1 MKKRA
6 LFIAT
11 AVLCLAGNI
20 AAGQTKAETVS
31 QEKQAYEYSKED
43 ENGNTVN
50 ETITDEQIAALGK
63 SLGVPEDITITRCNV
78 SEPWFWEGAG
88 RWLVS
93 VELYS
98 DDIFL
103 AGAAI
108 DPDTL
113 ELQREIAPYDA
124 GRIEKEKQEAAL
136 SKINSSDME
145 VANGLIQILISGDG
159 SAFLKLLP
167 ELPTEYREILG
178 DKMIAVFTGLVQ
190 NVADEAGQEF
200 QEEFKDRQLFYQ
212 ALSAEDVDS
221 ETLAELQK
229 SYAEFGY
236 YVTAA
241 RLVHEELSEDG
252 TTSYLDIPV
261 VEIDGKW
268 YLDLES
274 WDDDD
279 SDYDDDDD
287 EDDDDDFEELEELLE
302 EGLAAR
308 PFYGIWC
315 YASKDSDEAE
325 SYAEYLESV
334 CEEPEVLLSSDWS
347 NLNSEPYY
355 VVTAGRYET
364 EEEAKEA
371 LDEVQSVCDGAYVKY
386 SGEYLG

>member
-1 MKKRA
+1 MKKRD
-6 LFIAT
+6 LFMAT
-11 AVLCLAGNI
+11 AVLCLAGNM

-98 DDIFL
+98 DDTFL

-145 VANGLIQILISGDG
+145 VANGLIQVLVSGDG

-167 ELPTEYREILG
+167 ELPTEYREAFG

-190 NVADEAGQEF
+190 DVADEAVQEF
-200 QEEFKDRQLFYQ
+200 QEEFKDSQLFYQ
-212 ALSAEDVDS
+212 ALSSEDVDS

-229 SYAEFGY
+229 SYAEFGC

-252 TTSYLDIPV
+252 ATSYLDIPV

-268 YLDLES
+268 YLDLKS

-279 SDYDDDDD
+279 SDDDDGDCDDDD
-287 EDDDDDFEELEELLE
+287 EEDEDFEELLE
-302 EGLAAR
+302 EGLEAR

-325 SYAEYLESV
+325 NYAEYLESV

-364 EEEAKEA
+364 EEEAEEA

-386 SGEYLG
+386 SGEYQG

>member
-124 GRIEKEKQEAAL
+124 GRIEKEKQ
-136 SKINSSDME
+136 K
-145 VANGLIQILISGDG
+145 SGIG
-159 SAFLKLLP
+159 
-167 ELPTEYREILG
+167 
-178 DKMIAVFTGLVQ
+178 FTG
-190 NVADEAGQEF
+190 
-200 QEEFKDRQLFYQ
+200 
-212 ALSAEDVDS
+212 
-221 ETLAELQK
+221 
-229 SYAEFGY
+229 
-236 YVTAA
+236 
-241 RLVHEELSEDG
+241 
-252 TTSYLDIPV
+252 
-261 VEIDGKW
+261 
-268 YLDLES
+268 
-274 WDDDD
+274 
-279 SDYDDDDD
+279 
-287 EDDDDDFEELEELLE
+287 
-302 EGLAAR
+302 
-308 PFYGIWC
+308 
-315 YASKDSDEAE
+315 
-325 SYAEYLESV
+325 
-334 CEEPEVLLSSDWS
+334 
-347 NLNSEPYY
+347 
-355 VVTAGRYET
+355 
-364 EEEAKEA
+364 
-371 LDEVQSVCDGAYVKY
+371 
-386 SGEYLG
+386 

>member
-1 MKKRA
+1 
-6 LFIAT
+6 
-11 AVLCLAGNI
+11 
-20 AAGQTKAETVS
+20 
-31 QEKQAYEYSKED
+31 
-43 ENGNTVN
+43 
-50 ETITDEQIAALGK
+50 
-63 SLGVPEDITITRCNV
+63 
-78 SEPWFWEGAG
+78 
-88 RWLVS
+88 
-93 VELYS
+93 
-98 DDIFL
+98 
-103 AGAAI
+103 
-108 DPDTL
+108 
-113 ELQREIAPYDA
+113 
-124 GRIEKEKQEAAL
+124 
-136 SKINSSDME
+136 ME

-190 NVADEAGQEF
+190 NVADEAVQEF

-212 ALSAEDVDS
+212 AISSEDVDS

-325 SYAEYLESV
+325 
-334 CEEPEVLLSSDWS
+334 
-347 NLNSEPYY
+347 N
-355 VVTAGRYET
+355 
-364 EEEAKEA
+364 
-371 LDEVQSVCDGAYVKY
+371 
-386 SGEYLG
+386 